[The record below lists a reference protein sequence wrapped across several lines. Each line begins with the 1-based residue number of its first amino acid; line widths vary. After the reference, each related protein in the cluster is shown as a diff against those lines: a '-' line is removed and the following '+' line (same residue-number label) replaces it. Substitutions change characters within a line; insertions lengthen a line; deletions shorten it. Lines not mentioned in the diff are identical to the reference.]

1 MLMYETFSFQVLKK
15 GIYDTYYKLRALVV
29 YSMYSAREAGIVLIH
44 FRRLGFIRL
53 TFLRISSY
61 FTEILCL
68 RHKNQT
74 VNPVWV
80 NDRYLL

>member
-1 MLMYETFSFQVLKK
+1 
-15 GIYDTYYKLRALVV
+15 
-29 YSMYSAREAGIVLIH
+29 MYSARVAGIVLIH
-44 FRRLGFIRL
+44 FRRLGLIRL

-61 FTEILCL
+61 VTEILSP